1 VRLVLAEAAKT
12 DIQRILRT
20 TRLDFGPLQV
30 PVYRALIAEARQRL
44 KLEPSLGHH
53 REGLPPE
60 ARLFHISQPGRP
72 ASHFFL
78 FRVNQEARVIE
89 VLRVLHDAMDIP
101 AYWPRRNP

>member
-1 VRLVLAEAAKT
+1 MRLVLAEAAKG
-12 DIQRILRT
+12 DIRGILRT
-20 TRLDFGPLQV
+20 TRARFGAMQV
-30 PVYRALIAEARQRL
+30 SRYRLLISQARQRL
-44 KLEPSLGHH
+44 KADLNLGHH

-78 FRVNQEARVIE
+78 YWVNEADSRIE

-101 AYWPRRNP
+101 RYWPAKDP